1 MSEHTPSPEEQQEP
15 RNGGQPA
22 ANTPAPG
29 DQPNEETPVAGDP
42 AVATPNDFP
51 ANHRAGFVSIV
62 GKPNVGKS
70 TLMNRMVGER
80 LSIITSKAQ
89 TTRHRIMG
97 MINGADYQ
105 IVYSDTPGI
114 LKPQYELHKSMM
126 RFVKDSLDDADVV
139 LFVTD
144 IYESYSPED
153 ESLALLRRTQAPVL
167 LLLNKVDQAKGNEV
181 VEKIKEWEASGLATE
196 IIPISALENLN
207 IVKVFDGIISRLPQ
221 HPPFFPKDELTDKP
235 ERFFAAEII
244 REKIF
249 LNYKKEVPY
258 SCEVVI
264 ESFKEEEEIIRM
276 RAEIYVERQ
285 TQKGIII
292 GKAGEALKKVGMQAR
307 ADMEAFFA
315 KQVHLETFV
324 KVQADWRKKELSLRR
339 FGYDAR

>member
-1 MSEHTPSPEEQQEP
+1 MSDQAQLPEE
-15 RNGGQPA
+15 NNSLPA
-22 ANTPAPG
+22 GVPG
-29 DQPNEETPVAGDP
+29 DQPAPQEI
-42 AVATPNDFP
+42 P

-80 LSIITSKAQ
+80 LSIITAKAQ

-97 MINGADYQ
+97 MINGPDFQ

-126 RFVKDSLDDADVV
+126 RFVKDSLEDADVV
-139 LFVTD
+139 LFVTELND
-144 IYESYSPED
+144 TYSPED
-153 ESLALLRRTQAPVL
+153 ESLGLLRRTEAPVL
-167 LLLNKVDQAKGNEV
+167 LLINKVDQAKGNEV
-181 VEKIKEWEASGLATE
+181 VDKIKEWEASGLATE
-196 IIPISALENLN
+196 VIPVSALENLN
-207 IVKVFDGIISRLPQ
+207 IAKVFDAIISRLPQ

-235 ERFFAAEII
+235 EKFFAAEII

-258 SCEVVI
+258 STEVVI
-264 ESFKEEEEIIRM
+264 ESFKEEEEIIRI

-292 GKAGEALKKVGMQAR
+292 GKAGESLKKVGMQAR

-324 KVQADWRKKELSLRR
+324 KVQADWRKKELSLNR
-339 FGYDAR
+339 FGYNSR